1 MGACNAEGKAR
12 DKPRDPVDGEK
23 IEKRNEIID
32 IEQPITNTNTNEDN
46 NKLKGPKINQMITE
60 YNISF
65 TNLSSNESDIPI
77 EKKIQGNITL
87 NQFLIDLKLRE
98 NADFEI
104 EFENDK
110 KIGNNKKDEKFDDLM
125 KEIFNNTKPEKI
137 NMKYTYKG
145 LSLPENIIQ
154 AYQDANTIIGYCIME
169 NAESF
174 GIITYEIENKV
185 INSYNYKKEFK
196 PELNNFGSFTAY
208 CNAKNCLFLSGG
220 EEEQKYDLDP
230 DKSCLKYTD
239 FYCIDLT
246 QLEKENLKIKELP
259 NLKESRTWH
268 SMIFVPDKYIFIVG
282 GSNTKSVELYDMNN
296 NQISK
301 DSELNEVRSECTL
314 CLINNRYLY
323 AFFGFLINQEY
334 NKTIERCDL
343 FKEQRKWEY
352 VNYKEKERF
361 EIIESFFG
369 ISYFNDNEL
378 LLIGGNDNGNEKRY
392 DYKYII
398 NNNNEEEDT
407 IEEYD
412 CDIKGN
418 TIVFREKL
426 FLPVKDNKAINIPLV
441 IGDDVKIFEFENN
454 ENNGKIKILNYLN

>member
-1 MGACNAEGKAR
+1 M
-12 DKPRDPVDGEK
+12 
-23 IEKRNEIID
+23 
-32 IEQPITNTNTNEDN
+32 
-46 NKLKGPKINQMITE
+46 PKI
-60 YNISF
+60 YR
-65 TNLSSNESDIPI
+65 
-77 EKKIQGNITL
+77 
-87 NQFLIDLKLRE
+87 FLLYR
-98 NADFEI
+98 
-104 EFENDK
+104 
-110 KIGNNKKDEKFDDLM
+110 
-125 KEIFNNTKPEKI
+125 FN
-137 NMKYTYKG
+137 
-145 LSLPENIIQ
+145 S
-154 AYQDANTIIGYCIME
+154 
-169 NAESF
+169 
-174 GIITYEIENKV
+174 
-185 INSYNYKKEFK
+185 
-196 PELNNFGSFTAY
+196 
-208 CNAKNCLFLSGG
+208 
-220 EEEQKYDLDP
+220 
-230 DKSCLKYTD
+230 
-239 FYCIDLT
+239 
-246 QLEKENLKIKELP
+246 IKLP
-259 NLKESRTWH
+259 NLKESRAWH

-296 NQISK
+296 NKISK

-361 EIIESFFG
+361 ELIESFFG

-412 CDIKGN
+412 CDIQGN

-426 FLPVKDNKAINIPLV
+426 FMPVKDNKAINIPLV

>member
-1 MGACNAEGKAR
+1 MGVCNAEGKTK
-12 DKPRDPVDGEK
+12 DKPKDPNSEEK
-23 IEKRNEIID
+23 KENEKEIIN
-32 IEQPITNTNTNEDN
+32 IEQPVTNINTNEEQ
-46 NKLKGPKINQMITE
+46 NKLKGPNINQMITE
-60 YNISF
+60 YIIAF

-104 EFENDK
+104 EFENNK

-145 LSLPENIIQ
+145 LPLPENIIH

-185 INSYNYKKEFK
+185 INTYNYKKEFK

-282 GSNTKSVELYDMNN
+282 GSNTKSVELYDMNT

-369 ISYFNDNEL
+369 VSYFNDNEL
-378 LLIGGNDNGNEKRY
+378 LLIGGNDNDNDEKRF
-392 DYKYII
+392 DYHYTIAQNEDEKDII
-398 NNNNEEEDT
+398 T
-407 IEEYD
+407 EYD
-412 CDIKGN
+412 SELKEN
-418 TIVFREKL
+418 SIVFREKL
-426 FLPVKDNKAINIPLV
+426 FHPIAENKAINIPTI
-441 IGDDVKIFEFENN
+441 IGDNIKIFIFES
-454 ENNGKIKILNYLN
+454 GKINVMKNQEQN